1 MPVAEAEALLNALN
15 TPAPVSIRVNTAKTD
30 KVPPQLVNVPWCSA
44 GYYLPERPL
53 FAADPAFHAGH
64 YYVQEASSM
73 VVGNIVS
80 ALLQN
85 MSEPSLVLDLCAAPG
100 GKSTLLASLLRPG
113 DMLVANEIIATRTP
127 ILHENLCKWGAA
139 NHVVTRADA
148 SLIGKSKGLFNV
160 VVADLPCSGEG
171 MFRKDPAA
179 INEWSEN
186 NVKLCAERQQRI
198 VNDIWPALADGGYLV
213 YSTCTFNRAENEDNI
228 NKLAINLG
236 ANIVNPD
243 FVGKDAFFSI
253 QEGMY
258 RALPHR
264 LLGEGFFVAV
274 LQKNGDRGSL
284 ENLRRKEQKTA
295 SVKLEGL
302 PEDMLAIEVK
312 DALYG
317 MRNVE
322 LSRYV
327 NLLSSLPGIYA
338 PGTPLGRQYHGKWK
352 PEVPVALLQGIENT
366 DWPMLELSEAE
377 IMQYLHREALP
388 NPQRQEGVYRV
399 KWNDV
404 SVGFVNANRHQW
416 NNLWPM
422 EWRLRMVATEPVKV
436 LE

>member
-1 MPVAEAEALLNALN
+1 
-15 TPAPVSIRVNTAKTD
+15 
-30 KVPPQLVNVPWCSA
+30 
-44 GYYLPERPL
+44 
-53 FAADPAFHAGH
+53 
-64 YYVQEASSM
+64 
-73 VVGNIVS
+73 
-80 ALLQN
+80 
-85 MSEPSLVLDLCAAPG
+85 
-100 GKSTLLASLLRPG
+100 
-113 DMLVANEIIATRTP
+113 
-127 ILHENLCKWGAA
+127 
-139 NHVVTRADA
+139 
-148 SLIGKSKGLFNV
+148 
-160 VVADLPCSGEG
+160 

-198 VNDIWPALADGGYLV
+198 VNDIWPAISEGGYLV

-228 NKLAINLG
+228 NKLAVNLG

-243 FVGKDAFFSI
+243 FVGKDAFFSL

-264 LLGEGFFVAV
+264 TPGEGFFVAV
-274 LQKNGDRGSL
+274 LQKNSDRGSL

-302 PEDMLAIEVK
+302 PEDILAIEVK

-322 LSRYV
+322 LSRYI

-366 DWPMLELSEAE
+366 DWPVLELSDAE

>member
-1 MPVAEAEALLNALN
+1 LLNALN
-15 TPAPVSIRVNTAKTD
+15 THAPVSIRVNTAKTD

-198 VNDIWPALADGGYLV
+198 VK
-213 YSTCTFNRAENEDNI
+213 DNI
-228 NKLAINLG
+228 NKLAVNLG

-243 FVGKDAFFSI
+243 FVGKDAFFSL
-253 QEGMY
+253 QEGMH

-264 LLGEGFFVAV
+264 TPGEGFFVAV
-274 LQKNGDRGSL
+274 LQKNSERGSM

-366 DWPMLELSEAE
+366 DWPVLELSDAE

-388 NPQRQEGVYRV
+388 NPRRQEGVYRV

-404 SVGFVNANRHQW
+404 SAGFVNANRHQW